1 MGKSKD
7 PRQVHRGS
15 GSSAAPFSV
24 REVYEKNQT
33 IFNAVAGIVA
43 ILFSL
48 MVYQQSAASIQNLS
62 DASDDVLK
70 SVYTGDKPFIFYCA
84 RGTGRDEKVAPLFS
98 DLNELKGNKYG
109 FAMVNCNHKLPSG
122 KTVMD
127 RFALNRK
134 TKPIIFM
141 TAPWFGGRAK
151 QATGGSLKDAKTLSK
166 FVDSSMAPR
175 AQEVSTDRDLAK
187 YCGWGKSSITHDD
200 KSIGTSCVV
209 FVKGKRH
216 AKAHAD
222 LEERLIR
229 EHPRQR
235 YVSVDANK
243 RRLGFEDA
251 ESLPADSFAIKVH
264 ALRNGTH
271 HMSMV
276 NPVTWDYLSTF
287 VSHAV
292 GTPLYEFDGDGASP
306 IKLKKVVPPT
316 AFRDRSQPRKPTT
329 PPPDDTQDDDYEGD
343 SMSKEQRKA
352 RRERLKKER
361 GTGSGSGSDA
371 DQGEEKQK
379 ELTPE
384 EMEQQ
389 RLEKEAKAREY
400 LEKLRQEQMFEEV
413 DGGYDAGEGEEGDE
427 EEEEED
433 LIEL

>member
-7 PRQVHRGS
+7 PRS
-15 GSSAAPFSV
+15 GQRSGAPGTSTPFSV
-24 REVYEKNQT
+24 REVYEKNQM
-33 IFNAVAGIVA
+33 IFNAVAGVVA
-43 ILFSL
+43 ILFSV
-48 MVYQQSAASIQNLS
+48 MIYQQSAASIQNLS
-62 DASDDVLK
+62 DASDGVLK
-70 SVYTGDKPFIFYCA
+70 GVFTGNKPYIFYCA
-84 RGTGRDEKVAPLFS
+84 RGTGRDEKVAPVFAE
-98 DLNELKGNKYG
+98 LNKLKGNKYG

-122 KTVMD
+122 KTVME

-134 TKPIIFM
+134 AKPIIFM

-151 QATGGSLKDAKTLSK
+151 QVTGGSMKDAKALSK
-166 FVDSSMAPR
+166 FVDSSLAPR
-175 AQEVSTDRDLAK
+175 AQEVTSDRELAK

-200 KSIGTSCVV
+200 KSISTSCVV

-235 YVSVDANK
+235 YVSLDANK

-292 GTPLYEFDGDGASP
+292 GTPLYDFNGDGAAP
-306 IKLKKVVPPT
+306 IKLKKVVPAT
-316 AFRDRSQPRKPTT
+316 AFRDRSQPRQT
-329 PPPDDTQDDDYEGD
+329 PPPPRDDTQDDDYEGD

-361 GTGSGSGSDA
+361 GTGSDA
-371 DQGEEKQK
+371 DQEDENAT

-384 EMEQQ
+384 ELEQQ

-400 LEKLRQEQMFEEV
+400 LEKLRQEQMFEGV
-413 DGGYDAGEGEEGDE
+413 DEDYDTADGEEEGDE
-427 EEEEED
+427 EDED

>member
-1 MGKSKD
+1 MGNKRD
-7 PRQVHRGS
+7 PRVFQGGAKRAS
-15 GSSAAPFSV
+15 SSAFSV
-24 REVYEKNQT
+24 REVYEKNQM
-33 IFNAVAGIVA
+33 IFNVVAVLIAV
-43 ILFSL
+43 LFSL
-48 MVYQQSAASIQNLS
+48 VIYQQSSSSIQNLS
-62 DASDDVLK
+62 DASDDALK
-70 SVYTGDKPFIFYCA
+70 GVFTGSKPYIFYCA
-84 RGTGRDEKVAPLFS
+84 RGTGKDEKVAPIFAE
-98 DLNELKGNKYG
+98 LNKVKGNKYG
-109 FAMVNCNHKLPSG
+109 WAMVNCNHKLPSG

-127 RFALNRK
+127 RFSLNRK

-151 QATGGSLKDAKTLSK
+151 QATGASLKDTKTLSK
-166 FVDSSMAPR
+166 FVDSSLAPR
-175 AQEVSTDRDLAK
+175 AQEVTSDRDLAK

-222 LEERLIR
+222 IEERLIR

-235 YVSVDANK
+235 YISLDANK
-243 RRLGFEDA
+243 KRLNFEDT

-292 GTPLYEFDGDGASP
+292 GTPLYDFDGDGAVP
-306 IKLKKVVPPT
+306 VKLKKVVPPT
-316 AFRDRSQPRKPTT
+316 AFRDRSRPKET
-329 PPPDDTQDDDYEGD
+329 PPPPRDETEDQDYEGD
-343 SMSKEQRKA
+343 GMSKEQRKA
-352 RRERLKKER
+352 RRDRLKKER
-361 GTGSGSGSDA
+361 GGSSRAA
-371 DQGEEKQK
+371 DEEEKPE

-384 EMEQQ
+384 EIEQH

-413 DGGYDAGEGEEGDE
+413 DEYDGTEEGQDEE